1 MSDSNPKP
9 TALITGGTTGIG
21 LATANELHEQGFEV
35 VVTGANPD
43 SIVAARESLPDDVL
57 VLQAD
62 ARTGGH
68 ADLIAETVQER
79 WGRLDFAFLNAGI
92 GQFVPLEHFTEEL
105 FDEHFTIN
113 VKAQFFTLQKV
124 LPFLGNP
131 SSVAFTGAVGATL
144 ALPAWGVYSATKGAL
159 ASMTRSLAVEL
170 APRGIR
176 VNLVV
181 PGPVDSP
188 AWTKLGLPEE
198 ALQGARENTP
208 NRVPLGRF
216 GSEEEIA
223 KAVAFLASPAA
234 SFMTG
239 ATVPVDGGMSA
250 SV

>member
-21 LATANELHEQGFEV
+21 HATAKVLHEQGFEV

-62 ARTGGH
+62 ARSSNH
-68 ADLIAETVQER
+68 ADLIAETIKER

-92 GQFVPLEHFTEEL
+92 GQFVPIEQFTEEL

-131 SSVAFTGAVGATL
+131 SSVAFTGAVGQIL
-144 ALPAWGVYSATKGAL
+144 GLPNWGVYSGTKGAL

-170 APRGIR
+170 APRGVR

-181 PGPVDSP
+181 AGPVDSP

-198 ALQGARENTP
+198 AVQGFRENTP

-216 GSEEEIA
+216 GTEEDIA
-223 KAVAFLASPAA
+223 RAVAFLASPQAGYI
-234 SFMTG
+234 TG
-239 ATVPVDGGMSA
+239 ATVPVDGGMSG